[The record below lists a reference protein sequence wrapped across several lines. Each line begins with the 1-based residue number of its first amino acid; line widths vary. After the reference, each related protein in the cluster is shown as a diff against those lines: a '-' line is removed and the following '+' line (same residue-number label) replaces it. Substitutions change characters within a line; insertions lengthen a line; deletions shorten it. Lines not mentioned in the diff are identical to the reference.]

1 MSSSSLTLTG
11 PKTHAPRL
19 ELRRLGEVTTSETTR
34 ARNGFRLFFQTPLD
48 WLLLAVPVAFAA
60 RFVGPW
66 KNESLLFIAAGVGII
81 PLAGWL
87 GRATEQLA
95 ERAGAGVGG
104 FLNATFG
111 NAAELIIATM
121 ALSKGLTTVV
131 KASLTGSIIGNL
143 LLVLGASAL
152 AGGAKFPHQ
161 RFNQTAARASSTALI
176 MGAAALIIP
185 TVFHVTSDARPGGWS
200 QETEQR
206 LSLAIAVVL
215 FLTYA
220 ATLLFSLKTHK
231 ALYAGAPEEE
241 SAREDSTDA
250 MDAMDDAAGGAEA
263 GRARVRGEG
272 QKGASSIGSAI
283 ALLAVATVLIAF
295 LSEFL
300 VGSIES
306 ARKNLGLTETFV
318 GVIVVAIVGN
328 AAEHTTAIWAAMKNK
343 MDLSLSIAMGS
354 SLQVALFV
362 TPMLVFISYAFGRP
376 MDLEFALPEIV
387 AIAIAIWIAQQI
399 SGDGESNWIEGVQLI
414 SVYVIMA
421 ILFFYLPEPAHPSQ
435 SSHPTSGGPPAS
447 GVQRSD

>member
-1 MSSSSLTLTG
+1 MS
-11 PKTHAPRL
+11 
-19 ELRRLGEVTTSETTR
+19 TSGTTR
-34 ARNGFRLFFQTPLD
+34 AQNGFRLFFQTPLD
-48 WLLLAVPVAFAA
+48 WLLLAVPIAFAV
-60 RFVGPW
+60 RFVPAW
-66 KNESLLFIAAGVGII
+66 NNASLLFIAAGIGII

-176 MGAAALIIP
+176 MAAAALIIP

-200 QETEQR
+200 PVTEQR

-231 ALYAGAPEEE
+231 ALYAGAPDEPKHHPA
-241 SAREDSTDA
+241 SASATA
-250 MDAMDDAAGGAEA
+250 PAPM
-263 GRARVRGEG
+263 
-272 QKGASSIGSAI
+272 GSAI
-283 ALLAVATVLIAF
+283 TLLAVATVLIAF

-306 ARKNLGLTETFV
+306 ARHHLGLTETFV

-328 AAEHTTAIWAAMKNK
+328 AAEHTTAIWAARKNQ

-376 MDLEFALPEIV
+376 MDLEFSLPEIV

-421 ILFFYLPEPAHPSQ
+421 ILFFYLPEPGHPSPNAPPN
-435 SSHPTSGGPPAS
+435 HPGQ
-447 GVQRSD
+447 VQPNP